1 MTVLSV
7 EDLRISYRSRGE
19 WREVVHNISFSIQRG
34 EMLAFVG
41 ESGSGKTTTAQAIIG
56 LLADNAR
63 RDAGRIVLN
72 GEVIS
77 DWSDKRLNRL
87 RGVSISLVPQDPG
100 NSLNPVKTIGQQ
112 VEEILRLHQSL
123 SAAERRQQVLNL
135 LAKVGLSHP
144 EQRFDQYPHQLSGG
158 MKQRVLIA
166 IAIALQPDLIIADE
180 PTSALDVTVQKRILD
195 LLDILRRE
203 SGTAVLFVT
212 HDLALAAERA
222 DRIMVFRQGEIQE
235 QGATEAIVQRPQH
248 PYTRQLLH
256 DLLDAPLRLTAAR
269 HRPLAT
275 PAIRVEGISKRFSL
289 GKQALQALDSVS
301 FEVRR
306 GSTHALVGESGSGKT
321 TLARILLGFER
332 ADAGQVIIDGI
343 DAGQVIIDG
352 IDAGHLSRE
361 AQRQLRRKIQ
371 FVYQN
376 PFASLDPRQ
385 TLFAIIEEPLKN
397 FERLSAATRRQRVES
412 VAARVALAPEL
423 LSRTPRELSGGQR
436 QRVAI
441 ARALILEP
449 AILVLDEATSAL
461 DVTVQA
467 QILALLQ
474 QLQQQLGL
482 SYLFI
487 THDLA
492 TVRRIADSVTVLR
505 AGQVVEHG
513 DVNRLFAAPQ
523 QAYTRE
529 LIAAIPQV
537 SPRLAQAHTE
547 NA

>member
-1 MTVLSV
+1 MNVLSV
-7 EDLRISYRSRGE
+7 EHLRISYRSQRE
-19 WREVVHNISFSIQRG
+19 WREVVHDVSFQVKRG

-63 RDAGRIVLN
+63 RDSGRILIN
-72 GEVIS
+72 GEDIS
-77 DWSDKRLNRL
+77 GWSAKRLDGL
-87 RGVSISLVPQDPG
+87 RGARISLVPQDPG
-100 NSLNPVKTIGQQ
+100 NSLNPVKTIGAQ
-112 VEEILRLHQSL
+112 VGEILRLHQKS
-123 SAAERRQQVLNL
+123 SAAARKAQVLAL
-135 LAKVGLSHP
+135 LTKVGLSHP
-144 EQRFDQYPHQLSGG
+144 EQRIDQYPHQLSGG

-166 IAIALQPDLIIADE
+166 IAIALKPDLIIADE

-195 LLDILRRE
+195 LLDTLRRE

-222 DRIMVFRQGEIQE
+222 DRLLVFRHGEIQE
-235 QGATEAIVQRPQH
+235 QGATGDVIRTPQH
-248 PYTRQLLH
+248 TYTRQLLS
-256 DLLDAPLRLTAAR
+256 DLQGSTLTIAPASGRE
-269 HRPLAT
+269 LAT

-289 GKQALQALDSVS
+289 GSAHLQALDAVS
-301 FEVRR
+301 FEVKR

-321 TLARILLGFER
+321 TLARILLGFEK
-332 ADAGQVIIDGI
+332 ADSGHIA
-343 DAGQVIIDG
+343 IDG

-361 AQRQLRRKIQ
+361 ALRQLRRKIQ

-385 TLFAIIEEPLKN
+385 TLFEIIEEPLKN
-397 FERLSAATRRQRVES
+397 FDRLNAEVRRQRVET

-423 LSRTPRELSGGQR
+423 LSRTARELSGGQR

-449 AILVLDEATSAL
+449 TILVLDEATSAL

-492 TVRRIADSVTVLR
+492 TVRRIAHSVTVLR

-513 DVNRLFAAPQ
+513 DVSRLFSAPQ
-523 QAYTRE
+523 HDYTRE
-529 LIAAIPQV
+529 LIAAIPHFS
-537 SPRLAQAHTE
+537 SPSKEVA
-547 NA
+547 

>member
-1 MTVLSV
+1 MNVLTV
-7 EDLRISYRSRGE
+7 ENLRISYRAQRE
-19 WREVVHNISFSIQRG
+19 WREVVHDVSFEVKRG

-63 RDAGRIVLN
+63 RDSGRISIN
-72 GEVIS
+72 GEDIS
-77 DWSDKRLNRL
+77 AWSSKRLDGL
-87 RGVSISLVPQDPG
+87 RGARISLVPQDPG
-100 NSLNPVKTIGQQ
+100 NSLNPVKTIGAQ
-112 VEEILRLHQSL
+112 VGEILRLHQKS
-123 SAAERRQQVLNL
+123 SGAERKAQVLAL
-135 LAKVGLSHP
+135 LTKVGLSYP

-166 IAIALQPDLIIADE
+166 IAIALKPDLIIADE

-195 LLDILRRE
+195 LLDTLRRE

-212 HDLALAAERA
+212 HNLALAAERA
-222 DRIMVFRQGEIQE
+222 DRLLVFRHGEIQE
-235 QGATEAIVQRPQH
+235 QGTTGDVVRTPQH
-248 PYTRQLLH
+248 AYTRQLLS
-256 DLLDAPLRLTAAR
+256 DLQGAMLTIAPVSGCVLT
-269 HRPLAT
+269 T
-275 PAIRVEGISKRFSL
+275 PAIRVESISKRFSL
-289 GKQALQALDSVS
+289 GRAHLQALDGVS
-301 FEVRR
+301 FEVKR

-332 ADAGQVIIDGI
+332 ADVGHIV
-343 DAGQVIIDG
+343 IDG
-352 IDAGHLSRE
+352 IDAGHLSRK
-361 AQRQLRRKIQ
+361 ALRQLRRKIQ

-385 TLFAIIEEPLKN
+385 TLFEIIEEPLKN
-397 FERLSAATRRQRVES
+397 FDRVNAEVRRQRVET
-412 VAARVALAPEL
+412 VAARVALSPEL
-423 LSRTPRELSGGQR
+423 LSRTARELSGGQR

-449 AILVLDEATSAL
+449 TILVLDEATSAL

-492 TVRRIADSVTVLR
+492 TVRRIAHSVTVLR
-505 AGQVVEHG
+505 AGQVVEDG
-513 DVNRLFAAPQ
+513 DVSRLFSAPQ
-523 QAYTRE
+523 HDYTRE
-529 LIAAIPQV
+529 LIAAIPHF
-537 SPRLAQAHTE
+537 SPSKEVA
-547 NA
+547 

>member
-123 SAAERRQQVLNL
+123 
-135 LAKVGLSHP
+135 
-144 EQRFDQYPHQLSGG
+144 
-158 MKQRVLIA
+158 
-166 IAIALQPDLIIADE
+166 
-180 PTSALDVTVQKRILD
+180 
-195 LLDILRRE
+195 
-203 SGTAVLFVT
+203 
-212 HDLALAAERA
+212 
-222 DRIMVFRQGEIQE
+222 
-235 QGATEAIVQRPQH
+235 
-248 PYTRQLLH
+248 
-256 DLLDAPLRLTAAR
+256 
-269 HRPLAT
+269 
-275 PAIRVEGISKRFSL
+275 
-289 GKQALQALDSVS
+289 
-301 FEVRR
+301 
-306 GSTHALVGESGSGKT
+306 

-332 ADAGQVIIDGI
+332 ADAGQVT
-343 DAGQVIIDG
+343 IDG

-537 SPRLAQAHTE
+537 SSRLAQAHTE

>member
-1 MTVLSV
+1 MNVLSV
-7 EDLRISYRSRGE
+7 EHLRISYRSQRE
-19 WREVVHNISFSIQRG
+19 WREVVHDVSFQVKRG

-63 RDAGRIVLN
+63 RDSGRILIN
-72 GEVIS
+72 GEDIS
-77 DWSDKRLNRL
+77 GWSAKRLDGL
-87 RGVSISLVPQDPG
+87 RGARISLVPQDPG
-100 NSLNPVKTIGQQ
+100 NSLNPVKTIGAQ
-112 VEEILRLHQSL
+112 VGEILRLHQKS
-123 SAAERRQQVLNL
+123 SVAARKAQVLAL
-135 LAKVGLSHP
+135 LTKVGLSHP
-144 EQRFDQYPHQLSGG
+144 EQRIDQYPHQLSGG

-166 IAIALQPDLIIADE
+166 IAIALKPDLIIADE

-195 LLDILRRE
+195 LLDTLRRE

-222 DRIMVFRQGEIQE
+222 NRLLVFRHGEIQE
-235 QGATEAIVQRPQH
+235 QGATGDVIRTPQH
-248 PYTRQLLH
+248 TYTRQLLS
-256 DLLDAPLRLTAAR
+256 DLQGSTLTIAPASGRV
-269 HRPLAT
+269 LAT

-289 GKQALQALDSVS
+289 GSAHLQALDAVS
-301 FEVRR
+301 FEVKR
-306 GSTHALVGESGSGKT
+306 GSTHALVGESRSGKT
-321 TLARILLGFER
+321 TLARILLGFEK
-332 ADAGQVIIDGI
+332 ADSGHIA
-343 DAGQVIIDG
+343 IDG

-361 AQRQLRRKIQ
+361 ALRQLRRKIQ

-385 TLFAIIEEPLKN
+385 TLFEIIEEPLKN
-397 FERLSAATRRQRVES
+397 FDRLNAEVRRQRVET

-423 LSRTPRELSGGQR
+423 LSRTARELSGGQR

-449 AILVLDEATSAL
+449 TILVLDEATSAL

-492 TVRRIADSVTVLR
+492 TVRRIAHSVTVLR

-513 DVNRLFAAPQ
+513 DVSRLFSAPQ
-523 QAYTRE
+523 HDYTRE
-529 LIAAIPQV
+529 LIAAIPHFS
-537 SPRLAQAHTE
+537 SPSKEVA
-547 NA
+547 

>member
-235 QGATEAIVQRPQH
+235 QGATETIVQRPQH

-256 DLLDAPLRLTAAR
+256 DLLDAPLGLAAAR

-332 ADAGQVIIDGI
+332 A
-343 DAGQVIIDG
+343 
-352 IDAGHLSRE
+352 DAGHLSRE

-537 SPRLAQAHTE
+537 SSRLAQAHTE

>member
-1 MTVLSV
+1 MNVLSV
-7 EDLRISYRSRGE
+7 EHLRISYRSQRE
-19 WREVVHNISFSIQRG
+19 WREVVHDVSFQVKRG

-63 RDAGRIVLN
+63 RDSGRILIN
-72 GEVIS
+72 GEDIS
-77 DWSDKRLNRL
+77 GWSAKRLDDL
-87 RGVSISLVPQDPG
+87 RGARISLVPQDPG
-100 NSLNPVKTIGQQ
+100 NSLNPVKTIG
-112 VEEILRLHQSL
+112 
-123 SAAERRQQVLNL
+123 AQVLAL
-135 LAKVGLSHP
+135 LTKVGLSHP
-144 EQRFDQYPHQLSGG
+144 EQRLDQYPHQLSGG

-166 IAIALQPDLIIADE
+166 IAIALKPDLIIADE

-195 LLDILRRE
+195 LLDTLRRE

-222 DRIMVFRQGEIQE
+222 DRLLVFRHGEIQE
-235 QGATEAIVQRPQH
+235 QGATGDVIRTPQH
-248 PYTRQLLH
+248 TYTRQLLS
-256 DLLDAPLRLTAAR
+256 DLQGSTLTIAPASGRV
-269 HRPLAT
+269 LAT

-289 GKQALQALDSVS
+289 GRAHLQALDAVS
-301 FEVRR
+301 FEVKR

-321 TLARILLGFER
+321 TLARILLGFEK
-332 ADAGQVIIDGI
+332 ADSGHIA
-343 DAGQVIIDG
+343 IDG

-361 AQRQLRRKIQ
+361 ALRQLRRKIQ

-385 TLFAIIEEPLKN
+385 TLFEIIEEPLKN
-397 FERLSAATRRQRVES
+397 FDRLNAEVRRQRVET

-423 LSRTPRELSGGQR
+423 LSRTARELSGGQR

-449 AILVLDEATSAL
+449 TILVLDEATSAL

-492 TVRRIADSVTVLR
+492 TVRRIAHSVTVLR

-513 DVNRLFAAPQ
+513 DVSRLFSAPQ
-523 QAYTRE
+523 HDYTRE
-529 LIAAIPQV
+529 LIAAIPHFS
-537 SPRLAQAHTE
+537 SPSKEVA
-547 NA
+547 

>member
-1 MTVLSV
+1 MNVLTV
-7 EDLRISYRSRGE
+7 ENLRISYRSQRQ
-19 WREVVHNISFSIQRG
+19 WREVVHNVSFSVKRG

-63 RDAGRIVLN
+63 RDSGRISIN
-72 GEVIS
+72 GEDIS
-77 DWSDKRLNRL
+77 NWSAKRLDGL
-87 RGVSISLVPQDPG
+87 RGARISLVPQDPG
-100 NSLNPVKTIGQQ
+100 NSLNPVKTIGAQ
-112 VEEILRLHQSL
+112 VGEILRLHQKS
-123 SAAERRQQVLNL
+123 SAAERKEQVLAL
-135 LAKVGLSHP
+135 LTKVGLSHP

-166 IAIALQPDLIIADE
+166 IAIALEPDLIIADE

-195 LLDILRRE
+195 LLDTLRRE

-222 DRIMVFRQGEIQE
+222 DRLLVFRHGEIQE
-235 QGATEAIVQRPQH
+235 QGATGDVVRTPQH
-248 PYTRQLLH
+248 AYTRQLLS
-256 DLLDAPLRLTAAR
+256 DLQGSTLAIAPTSGRI
-269 HRPLAT
+269 LAT

-289 GKQALQALDSVS
+289 GHSHLQALDTVS
-301 FEVRR
+301 FEVKR

-321 TLARILLGFER
+321 TLARILLGFEK
-332 ADAGQVIIDGI
+332 ADIGHVS
-343 DAGQVIIDG
+343 IDG

-361 AQRQLRRKIQ
+361 ALRQLRRKIQ

-385 TLFAIIEEPLKN
+385 TLFEIIEEPLKN
-397 FERLSAATRRQRVES
+397 FDHLNVEARRQRVET

-423 LSRTPRELSGGQR
+423 LSRTARELSGGQR

-449 AILVLDEATSAL
+449 TILVLDEATSAL

-482 SYLFI
+482 TYLFI

-492 TVRRIADSVTVLR
+492 TVRRIAHSVTVLQ
-505 AGQVVEHG
+505 AGRVVEHG
-513 DVNRLFAAPQ
+513 EVSRLFAAPQ
-523 QAYTRE
+523 HDYTRE
-529 LIAAIPQV
+529 LIAAIPWFS
-537 SPRLAQAHTE
+537 SPSKEVA
-547 NA
+547 

>member
-1 MTVLSV
+1 MNVLSV
-7 EDLRISYRSRGE
+7 EHLRISYRSQRE
-19 WREVVHNISFSIQRG
+19 WREVVHDVSFQVKRG

-63 RDAGRIVLN
+63 RDSGRILIN
-72 GEVIS
+72 GEDIS
-77 DWSDKRLNRL
+77 GWSAKRLDGL
-87 RGVSISLVPQDPG
+87 RGARISLVPQDPG
-100 NSLNPVKTIGQQ
+100 NSLNPVKTIGAQ
-112 VEEILRLHQSL
+112 VGEILRLHQKS
-123 SAAERRQQVLNL
+123 SAAARKAQVLAL
-135 LAKVGLSHP
+135 LTKVGLSHP
-144 EQRFDQYPHQLSGG
+144 EQRIDQYPHQLSGG

-166 IAIALQPDLIIADE
+166 IAIALKPDLIIADE

-195 LLDILRRE
+195 LLDTLRRE

-222 DRIMVFRQGEIQE
+222 DRLLVFRHGEIQE
-235 QGATEAIVQRPQH
+235 QGATGDVIRTPQH
-248 PYTRQLLH
+248 TYTRQLLS
-256 DLLDAPLRLTAAR
+256 DLQGSTLTIAPASGRV
-269 HRPLAT
+269 LAT

-289 GKQALQALDSVS
+289 GSAHLQALDAVS
-301 FEVRR
+301 FEVKR

-321 TLARILLGFER
+321 TLARILLGFEK
-332 ADAGQVIIDGI
+332 ADSGHIA
-343 DAGQVIIDG
+343 IDG

-361 AQRQLRRKIQ
+361 ALRQLRRKIQ

-385 TLFAIIEEPLKN
+385 TLFEIIEEPLKN
-397 FERLSAATRRQRVES
+397 FDRLNAEVRRQRVET

-423 LSRTPRELSGGQR
+423 LSRTARELSGGQR

-449 AILVLDEATSAL
+449 TILVLDEATSAL

-482 SYLFI
+482 SVYHSRFG
-487 THDLA
+487 DGA
-492 TVRRIADSVTVLR
+492 PYRPQRDGA
-505 AGQVVEHG
+505 AGG
-513 DVNRLFAAPQ
+513 PGG
-523 QAYTRE
+523 
-529 LIAAIPQV
+529 
-537 SPRLAQAHTE
+537 
-547 NA
+547 

>member
-1 MTVLSV
+1 MNVLSV
-7 EDLRISYRSRGE
+7 EHLRISYRSQRE
-19 WREVVHNISFSIQRG
+19 WREVVHDVSFQVKRG

-63 RDAGRIVLN
+63 RDSGRILIN
-72 GEVIS
+72 DEDIS
-77 DWSDKRLNRL
+77 GWSAKRLDGL
-87 RGVSISLVPQDPG
+87 RGARISLVPQDPG
-100 NSLNPVKTIGQQ
+100 NSLNPVKTIGAQ
-112 VEEILRLHQSL
+112 VGEILRLHQKS
-123 SAAERRQQVLNL
+123 SAAARKAQVLAL
-135 LAKVGLSHP
+135 LTKVGLSHP
-144 EQRFDQYPHQLSGG
+144 EQRIDQYPHQLSGG

-166 IAIALQPDLIIADE
+166 IAIALKPDLIIADE

-195 LLDILRRE
+195 LLDTLRRE

-222 DRIMVFRQGEIQE
+222 DRLLVFRHGEIQE
-235 QGATEAIVQRPQH
+235 QGATGDVIRTPQH
-248 PYTRQLLH
+248 TYTRQLLS
-256 DLLDAPLRLTAAR
+256 DLQGSTLTIAPASGRV
-269 HRPLAT
+269 LAT

-289 GKQALQALDSVS
+289 GSAHLQALDAVS
-301 FEVRR
+301 FEVKR

-321 TLARILLGFER
+321 TLARILLGFEK
-332 ADAGQVIIDGI
+332 ADSGHIA
-343 DAGQVIIDG
+343 IDG

-361 AQRQLRRKIQ
+361 ALRQLRRKIQ

-385 TLFAIIEEPLKN
+385 TLFEIIEEPLKN
-397 FERLSAATRRQRVES
+397 FDRLNAEVRRQRVET

-423 LSRTPRELSGGQR
+423 LSRTARELSGGQR

-449 AILVLDEATSAL
+449 TILVLDEATSAL

-492 TVRRIADSVTVLR
+492 TVRRIAHSVTVLR
-505 AGQVVEHG
+505 AGQVVEHC
-513 DVNRLFAAPQ
+513 DVSRLFSAPQ
-523 QAYTRE
+523 HDYTRE
-529 LIAAIPQV
+529 LIAAIPHFS
-537 SPRLAQAHTE
+537 SPSKEVA
-547 NA
+547 

>member
-212 HDLALAAERA
+212 HDLAQAA
-222 DRIMVFRQGEIQE
+222 
-235 QGATEAIVQRPQH
+235 
-248 PYTRQLLH
+248 
-256 DLLDAPLRLTAAR
+256 
-269 HRPLAT
+269 
-275 PAIRVEGISKRFSL
+275 
-289 GKQALQALDSVS
+289 
-301 FEVRR
+301 
-306 GSTHALVGESGSGKT
+306 
-321 TLARILLGFER
+321 ER
-332 ADAGQVIIDGI
+332 ADAGQVT
-343 DAGQVIIDG
+343 IDG

-467 QILALLQ
+467 QILTLLQ

-537 SPRLAQAHTE
+537 SSRLAQAHTE